1 MRSAMNESPSPR
13 RAFAALLS
21 IGLLLSACGQKPA
34 EVRVSPSKIQL
45 FGKDRRA
52 SVKAD
57 VVDKKGNP
65 VPDQSVTWESSNP
78 KVATVEPS
86 GIVKSVGPGKAQIV
100 AKKGTLT
107 GLASVDVADV
117 ASLAVVPP
125 RLTLVGPVGTTFA
138 LVGDLRDA
146 KGQPAELRPKWS
158 TSDPKI
164 VQVTETGLLASA
176 GEGKANVTANLGTDF
191 SAGCE
196 VRVLFREIGSFEIA
210 PLTLLLKTGDSQ
222 RINPVVRDTG
232 GAVIEDPALIWTSSD
247 PKVASVQSGVVKAE
261 SPGTAT
267 ITVAAGARVH
277 RASVLVN

>member
-1 MRSAMNESPSPR
+1 MNESLSPR
-13 RAFAALLS
+13 RALAALLS
-21 IGLLLSACGQKPA
+21 TGLLLSACGQKPA
-34 EVRVSPSKIQL
+34 EVRVSPAKIQL

-65 VPDQSVTWESSNP
+65 VEDQSVTWESSNP

-86 GIVKSVGPGKAQIV
+86 GIIKSIGPGRTQIV

-117 ASLAVVPP
+117 ASLAVIPS

-138 LVGDLRDA
+138 LVADLRDTR
-146 KGQPAELRPKWS
+146 GQPSPMKPKWS
-158 TSDPKI
+158 TSDPK
-164 VQVTETGLLASA
+164 VAQVTETGLVASA
-176 GEGKANVTANLGTDF
+176 GEGKATVTANLGTDL

-196 VRVLFREIGSFEIA
+196 VRVLFREIASFEIA

-232 GAVIEDPALIWTSSD
+232 GTVIEDPALVWTSSD
-247 PKVASVQSGVVKAE
+247 PKVASVQNGVVKAE

-267 ITVAAGARVH
+267 ITVAAGARIH